1 MVSVVTFREVIR
13 RWRCA
18 MRLEW
23 MRCSVAAVAGIAALA
38 VSSIALAAGGVAGT
52 YKTTIK
58 SPATIK
64 GTWVLTLKAGTY
76 KVSRNGQ
83 ALARGT
89 YTATATT
96 ITLREPAGCGG
107 AGTYAWKKSG
117 RTMIFVRKREA
128 ASCQIR
134 GVVLSHRFTQVG

>member
-1 MVSVVTFREVIR
+1 MRFSRQNRFALSGAVVI
-13 RWRCA
+13 
-18 MRLEW
+18 
-23 MRCSVAAVAGIAALA
+23 ALA
-38 VSSIALAAGGVAGT
+38 VSSVALGAGGVAGT

-64 GTWVLTLKAGTY
+64 GTWVLTLKAGNY

-83 ALARGT
+83 TLARGT
-89 YTATATT
+89 YVATATT

-117 RTMIFVRKREA
+117 KTMTFVRRREA
-128 ASCQIR
+128 RSCQIR